1 MKKERAIKF
10 YVDST
15 LAEAGGAGDL
25 GLESEHV
32 YYEACRVINENGWE
46 KEAQE
51 ALNTEREKRREKIQ
65 PVIDLYC
72 DCLAESNDANEDTK
86 RAFLTIIQKFD
97 VSGREE
103 IKAKFKASHQGRE
116 IDERYLEEL
125 LKHRHHVDD
134 VNRKIFQR
142 NIVALMRLEPFNLE
156 ELNKAIKNL
165 ADHGLLKAEIKRIP
179 SSMTKAS
186 LGILEEWLK
195 N

>member
-1 MKKERAIKF
+1 MKTVIDNQGEMFNEMYDKMND
-10 YVDST
+10 DSIQR
-15 LAEAGGAGDL
+15 LI
-25 GLESEHV
+25 
-32 YYEACRVINENGWE
+32 RVNENFGYDE
-46 KEAQE
+46 EE
-51 ALNTEREKRREKIQ
+51 EEDNEEE
-65 PVIDLYC
+65 
-72 DCLAESNDANEDTK
+72 ENNDDNEDTK

-186 LGILEEWLK
+186 LGLLEEWLK

>member
-1 MKKERAIKF
+1 MEKERAIKF

-51 ALNTEREKRREKIQ
+51 VLNTEREKRREKLQ
-65 PVIDLYC
+65 PVISLYC
-72 DCLAESNDANEDTK
+72 DCLARSNDDNEDIK
-86 RAFLTIIQKFD
+86 RALLSTIQKFD
-97 VSGREE
+97 VSGKEE
-103 IKAKFKASHQGRE
+103 IKAKFKVAHQGRE

-186 LGILEEWLK
+186 LGLLEEWLK

>member
-1 MKKERAIKF
+1 MEKERAIKF

-51 ALNTEREKRREKIQ
+51 ALNTKREKRREKLQ
-65 PVIDLYC
+65 PVISLYC
-72 DCLAESNDANEDTK
+72 DCLARSNDDNEDIK
-86 RAFLTIIQKFD
+86 RALLSTIQKFD
-97 VSGREE
+97 VSGKEE
-103 IKAKFKASHQGRE
+103 IKAKFKVAHQGRE
-116 IDERYLEEL
+116 IDERYLEDL

-186 LGILEEWLK
+186 LGLLEEWLK

>member
-10 YVDST
+10 YVDSI

-25 GLESEHV
+25 GLEAEHV

-46 KEAQE
+46 EEAQE
-51 ALNTEREKRREKIQ
+51 ALNTEREKRREKLQ
-65 PVIDLYC
+65 PVISLYC
-72 DCLAESNDANEDTK
+72 DCLAKDNDDNEDLKKSLLYT
-86 RAFLTIIQKFD
+86 IQKFD
-97 VSGREE
+97 VSGAEE
-103 IKAKFKASHQGRE
+103 IKAKFKVKHQGRD
-116 IDERYLEEL
+116 IDERYLKEL

-134 VNRKIFQR
+134 VNRKIFHK

-165 ADHGLLKAEIKRIP
+165 EGHGLLKAEIKRIP
-179 SSMTKAS
+179 SNMTKAS